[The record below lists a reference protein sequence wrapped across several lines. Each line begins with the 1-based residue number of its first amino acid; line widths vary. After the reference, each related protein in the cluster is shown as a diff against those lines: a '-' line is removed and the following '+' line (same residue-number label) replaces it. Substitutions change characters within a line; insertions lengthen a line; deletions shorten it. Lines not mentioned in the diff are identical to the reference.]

1 MSTVPSE
8 FAPNAAPSKLTA
20 QLGYWLRLVS
30 NHVSYAFARK
40 LAAKHVT
47 VAEWVLM
54 RALYDSPTSPSLV
67 ADRLGLTPGAITRL
81 VNRLIGKGLVL
92 RKAHPGDGRSHSL
105 SLTIEGAGL
114 VPELTALADQNEAEC
129 FSHLS
134 DEEQRFLEQILKR
147 TADRLGLS
155 AVPID

>member
-1 MSTVPSE
+1 MSTLPSE
-8 FAPNAAPSKLTA
+8 LTRNADPSELTA
-20 QLGYWLRLVS
+20 HLGYWLRLVS
-30 NHVSYAFARK
+30 NHVSYASARK
-40 LAAKHVT
+40 LAAKDVT

-54 RALYDSPTSPSLV
+54 RTLYDAPTPPSLV

-81 VNRLIGKGLVL
+81 ADRLIKKGLVL
-92 RKAHPGDGRSHSL
+92 RKASLENRWQLL
-105 SLTIEGAGL
+105 SLTAEGAGL

-134 DEEQRFLEQILKR
+134 DKEQRVLAEILKR

-155 AVPID
+155 AVPVD